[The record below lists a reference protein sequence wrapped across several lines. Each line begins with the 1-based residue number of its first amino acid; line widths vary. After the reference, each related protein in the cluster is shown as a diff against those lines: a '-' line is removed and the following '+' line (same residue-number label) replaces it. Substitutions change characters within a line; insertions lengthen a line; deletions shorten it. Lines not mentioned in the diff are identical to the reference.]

1 LNFQNDEGAPLMCI
15 NEEGVWELQGLLT
28 YHSHCGRGLHPS
40 IFISVS
46 PLRQWIDLTV
56 GSDFAHAAS
65 ANR

>member
-1 LNFQNDEGAPLMCI
+1 MCI

-56 GSDFAHAAS
+56 GSDFAHAAT
-65 ANR
+65 ATR